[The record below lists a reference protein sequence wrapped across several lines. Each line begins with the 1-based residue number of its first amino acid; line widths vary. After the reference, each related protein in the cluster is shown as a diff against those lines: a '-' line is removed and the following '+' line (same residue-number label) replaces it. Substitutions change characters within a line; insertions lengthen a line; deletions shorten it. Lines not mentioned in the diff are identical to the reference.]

1 MSTVYFEEVNSTPEI
16 IDNLFHLLSKR
27 KHSISHEKMPEY
39 DEHAKF
45 VTNHPYRK
53 WWTVRKED
61 KLIGSVYLTDGNA
74 IGINLLLDDVELYK
88 EIIIKVTEENEPLE
102 SVASVNP
109 AFFHINSAPTNK
121 ALIQAIEE
129 VQGRL
134 TQYSYRIDK
143 N

>member
-74 IGINLLLDDVELYK
+74 IGINLLLDDVE
-88 EIIIKVTEENEPLE
+88 E
-102 SVASVNP
+102 
-109 AFFHINSAPTNK
+109 
-121 ALIQAIEE
+121 
-129 VQGRL
+129 R
-134 TQYSYRIDK
+134 YSCPGDGSGV
-143 N
+143 

>member
-1 MSTVYFEEVNSTPEI
+1 MSTVYFEEVNPTPET

-53 WWTVRKED
+53 WCTVRKED
-61 KLIGSVYLTDGNA
+61 KLIGSVYLTYGNA

-88 EIIIKVTEENEPLE
+88 EIINRVTEENEPLE

-121 ALIQAIEE
+121 SLIQAIEQI
-129 VQGRL
+129 QGRL